1 MLIAPLWGLLALLIF
16 EASALDRADPPPA
29 SPLSNSTETRGAL
42 SELIP
47 LDEIPDRIPENLRF
61 LMPRN
66 CTEGEASCLPHR
78 KAKVNR
84 MYNQMLYLLKKSQ
97 EAFTRLGS
105 IKGTVRQENL
115 TLGGDGGKKLT
126 ATLEKGVNLL
136 QKSTRKSLTKS
147 ARIMTEIERTM
158 GSEVKRLRE
167 WFSENSQRARDGNK
181 EKLQQ
186 SMEHMLEASE
196 KMKANVGR
204 AIAESTGEIT
214 RVQRRFPLRAARV
227 LKLSRDVASRASKG
241 TQAALSRMGV
251 LGGALGHMEEEGIK
265 RQRQE
270 RLYLLDRTT
279 KQYRRTEASLA
290 SLRQRSSGEELKR
303 IRQKAESFVKRG
315 RMLDEE
321 LLEKGRGFNIK
332 RRLRRS
338 TRISDT
344 LLRGGLR

>member
-196 KMKANVGR
+196 KMKAN

-270 RLYLLDRTT
+270 RL
-279 KQYRRTEASLA
+279 
-290 SLRQRSSGEELKR
+290 
-303 IRQKAESFVKRG
+303 
-315 RMLDEE
+315 
-321 LLEKGRGFNIK
+321 
-332 RRLRRS
+332 
-338 TRISDT
+338 
-344 LLRGGLR
+344 